1 MEDGKPQR
9 SRVPYDVKRRR
20 HPWLKFAAIAASS
33 LFSLVA
39 VLLLAIAAFRLVGPP
54 ITPVMIADRL
64 RDKTVGP
71 KRWVRLEDMAR
82 ELPLAVIASEDSK
95 FCDHWGVD
103 WGQVWTAIERGQESR
118 RRFRGASTIPMQ
130 TVKNLYLW
138 NERSYVRKALEV
150 PLVHLMTMLW
160 PKKIVLETYLNIAP
174 WGTTS
179 KGPIVG
185 AEAASQH
192 YFGKSAGAL
201 TSQEAARLAVALPCP
216 NSKRCNPRKP
226 SSWRLSRARQIF
238 LTCAQVVS
246 CLEAKSKKSLINL
259 I

>member
-1 MEDGKPQR
+1 MENGEPQI
-9 SRVPYDVKRRR
+9 SPVPHDERRRR

-33 LFSLVA
+33 VFSLIV
-39 VLLLAIAAFRLVGPP
+39 VLLLAIAVFRLVGPP
-54 ITPVMIADRL
+54 ITPVMIANKL
-64 RDKTVGP
+64 RSATVGP
-71 KRWVRLEDMAR
+71 KQWVRLEDMAR

-103 WGQVWTAIERGQESR
+103 WGQVWTAMEGGRGSLR
-118 RRFRGASTIPMQ
+118 RYRGASTIPMQ

-138 NERSYVRKALEV
+138 NQRSYVRKALEV
-150 PLVHLMTMLW
+150 PLVHLMSTLW

-201 TSQEAARLAVALPCP
+201 TSQQAARLAAALPCP
-216 NSKRCNPRKP
+216 NSKRCDPRKP
-226 SSWRLSRARQIF
+226 SSWRLRRARQIERDIPYVRSSCF
-238 LTCAQVVS
+238 LP
-246 CLEAKSKKSLINL
+246 
-259 I
+259 